1 MSKDELKKLAGEITA
16 VADEEKALF
25 RRAMADAKPLATQH
39 VEPERRRVP
48 AKARFTRADER
59 AVLGEILQ
67 SPSDEIEA
75 DSADALR
82 FYRDGVGHRTFRK
95 LARGKFS
102 IQDEFDLHGMTVPE
116 ARDGLHRFIESALS
130 RGLTCV
136 RVVHGKGR
144 GSGHGG
150 PILKRKVD
158 IWLRQWDTVLAFVS
172 ARPAHG
178 GTGAAYVLLKRL

>member
-1 MSKDELKKLAGEITA
+1 MSKDDLKILAA
-16 VADEEKALF
+16 RHADVADDEKTLF
-25 RRAMADAKPLATQH
+25 RRAMADAKPLARQH
-39 VEPERRRVP
+39 IEPERRPIP
-48 AKARFTRADER
+48 ARARFTRADER
-59 AVLGEILQ
+59 AVLGEILR

-82 FYRDGVGHRTFRK
+82 FCRDGVGHRTFRK
-95 LARGKFS
+95 LARGRFS
-102 IQDEFDLHGMTVPE
+102 VQDEFDLHGMTVSE
-116 ARDGLHRFIESALS
+116 ARDGLHGFIESALS

-158 IWLRQWDTVLAFVS
+158 IWLRQWDAVLAYVS
-172 ARPAHG
+172 ARPADG
-178 GTGAAYVLLKRL
+178 GTGAAYVLLKRI

>member
-1 MSKDELKKLAGEITA
+1 MSKDDLETRACDIPE

-25 RRAMADAKPLATQH
+25 RRAMADAKPLAGH
-39 VEPERRRVP
+39 YVEPERRRVP

-67 SPSDEIEA
+67 SPSDDIEA

-82 FYRDGVGHRTFRK
+82 FYRNGIGHRTFRK

-102 IQDEFDLHGMTVPE
+102 IQDEIDLHGMTVSE
-116 ARDGLHRFIESALS
+116 ARDSLHCFVESALS

-158 IWLRQWDTVLAFVS
+158 IWLRQWDAVLAYVS
-172 ARPAHG
+172 ARPADG

>member
-1 MSKDELKKLAGEITA
+1 MSKDDLKSRTGKAKD
-16 VADEEKALF
+16 VAAEERALF
-25 RRAMADAKPLATQH
+25 RRAMADAKPLRRQH
-39 VEPERRRVP
+39 VEPVRNRIP

-75 DSADALR
+75 ESGDALR
-82 FYRDGVGHRTFRK
+82 YCRDGVGHRTFRK
-95 LARGKFS
+95 LARGRFS
-102 IQDEFDLHGMTVPE
+102 LQDELDLHGMTVRE
-116 ARDGLHRFIESALS
+116 ARDGLHRFLESALS

-136 RVVHGKGR
+136 RIVHGKGR

-150 PILKRKVD
+150 PVLKRKVD
-158 IWLRQWDTVLAFVS
+158 VWLRQWDAVLAFVS
-172 ARPAHG
+172 ARPADG